1 MPNPQ
6 DTDFGSPR
14 PVVLST
20 MRHAGPGS
28 QGGLRQLPRLRLLP
42 MRIAPLRVSSPT
54 RRWTELM
61 YRARRPV
68 ETLLTASLRGV
79 ARRQPE
85 AFERLGPVRHATI
98 RISPADLPVAFEMR
112 PDGVAGSIRVVR
124 PDSDDGAASARI
136 SGPLLT
142 LLALF
147 DGRGDA
153 DGAFFQRRIDIDGD
167 TAAILAFVARCVAD

>member
-1 MPNPQ
+1 
-6 DTDFGSPR
+6 
-14 PVVLST
+14 L
-20 MRHAGPGS
+20 
-28 QGGLRQLPRLRLLP
+28 
-42 MRIAPLRVSSPT
+42 
-54 RRWTELM
+54 TELM

-79 ARRQPE
+79 ARRKPE

-167 TAAILAFVARCVAD
+167 TAAILALHNALEASELTMADILGLPRGLDPMLQTVLSVVGRWRQAEVGP